1 MPSPRIDRANRSI
14 QLRLDGIN
22 ARLCTGLIAAAGATI
37 RAADA
42 NATNHDIVAYDRES
56 ARQRQQFGVD
66 RLRNDVH
73 LGGILGQLRRADA
86 Q

>member
-1 MPSPRIDRANRSI
+1 MPPHAWTGTNRSI

-42 NATNHDIVAYDRES
+42 NAANHDIVAYDRES

-66 RLRNDVH
+66 RLRDDVH
-73 LGGILGQLRRADA
+73 LGGVLGQLRRADA